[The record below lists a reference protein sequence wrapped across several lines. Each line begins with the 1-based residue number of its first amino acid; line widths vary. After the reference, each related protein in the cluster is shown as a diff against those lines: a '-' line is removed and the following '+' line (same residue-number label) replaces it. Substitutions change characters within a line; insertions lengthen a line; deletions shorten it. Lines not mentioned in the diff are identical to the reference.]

1 MKRRLGTNSNPQPR
15 DPKSKRLSLGN
26 ADASAAVVKK
36 NESKLGKTE
45 MSFRADFIS

>member
-1 MKRRLGTNSNPQPR
+1 MKRRLGTNSNQQPR
-15 DPKSKRLSLGN
+15 GPKSGALITWLRGRFS
-26 ADASAAVVKK
+26 SSCEK